1 MDYIKQIKKIQKQ
14 QIDPVY
20 FLHGTQAFIIEE
32 MINEVLAN
40 TLSKDEQDMNV
51 QRFRLADT
59 PLQLIIEEA
68 ETLPFFSSK
77 KVVIIQD
84 FYLATSQ
91 KNDTSIDHQIESL
104 EPYLKQP
111 LPETVLIIIAPYE
124 KLDERKKVTKQLKT
138 NTTVVHAAELSE
150 HETIKWIG
158 EQANQLGIDV
168 ADPVKKRLVELA
180 GTNLLQL
187 RSELTKCQLYSGVGG
202 EVTME
207 AVNQLVAKTLE
218 QSIFD
223 LIEWSM
229 KGEISAAVANFK
241 EMVRRKEEPLMI
253 LAMLVRQ
260 LRIYLHVKE
269 LKQRS
274 YSEKQM
280 VGMLKLHP
288 YVVKLAA
295 KQVVSFDEK
304 KLKSSIMAAA
314 DTDYAIKT
322 GKQEKEFA
330 VELFIIKLGA
340 LSTREYA

>member
-1 MDYIKQIKKIQKQ
+1 MDYIKQLKNIQKGKV
-14 QIDPVY
+14 DPVY
-20 FLHGTQAFIIEE
+20 FVHGTQAFIIEE
-32 MINEVLAN
+32 VIHEILSS
-40 TLSKDEQDMNV
+40 TLSKEEQEMNV

-59 PLQLIIEEA
+59 PLQFIIEEA

-77 KVVIIQD
+77 KIVIVQD

-91 KNDTSIDHQIESL
+91 KAESAIEHQIESL

-111 LPETVLIIIAPYE
+111 LSETTLIIVAPYE

-138 NTTVVHAAELSE
+138 HATVVRAAELSE
-150 HETIKWIG
+150 QETIAWIR
-158 EQANQLGIDV
+158 EQADLLGIDV
-168 ADPVKKRLVELA
+168 PDPVKKRLVELA

-187 RSELTKCQLYSGVGG
+187 RSELTKCQLYTGVGG

-207 AVNQLVAKTLE
+207 AVEQLVAKTLE
-218 QSIFD
+218 QSVFD
-223 LIEWSM
+223 LIDRAM
-229 KGEISAAVANFK
+229 KGKTAAAVTLYK

-253 LAMLVRQ
+253 LAMLTRQ
-260 LRIYLHVKE
+260 LRIYLHVME

-280 VGMLKLHP
+280 AGILKLHP
-288 YVVKLAA
+288 YVVKLAG
-295 KQVVSFDEK
+295 KQVSGYEEK
-304 KLKSSIMAAA
+304 RLKASIMAAA

-330 VELFIIKLGA
+330 VELFIIKLGT
-340 LSTREYA
+340 LSISQGA